1 MSEAILINGE
11 LYDSE
16 TGELINEVEQV
27 EVEVIENTL
36 PNIVCS
42 GGTHIKTN
50 TEQLKRELV
59 AYLAKYDVEVT
70 EENEKDCSKMA
81 TELNQI
87 AKNLDEKRKAT
98 ASLIKKPADDL
109 KIAVDELIKI
119 VQDKRASILD
129 GVNQFKSKRMELV
142 RSLLKSEL
150 EKLYIENKIDEKY
163 QVCNVESLVLEGSLS
178 KTQLTKKAVE
188 ALESMV
194 RKVKNIQDS
203 VTIREMQLELKCS
216 NAGLITPIEIK
227 EVEHI
232 IELDNYDV
240 LLDEMIQKRISIQE
254 QVKRQMEQQ
263 EQQRQEMLKQEELKK
278 QKEQEQKELLEI
290 QKQQEVQKI
299 TGKKIV
305 KLIATFEIEVNN
317 DIPDLQVLKK
327 FETSLKVQYPT
338 TLKMVTPF

>member
-1 MSEAILINGE
+1 MRETMIIDGE
-11 LYDSE
+11 IYDSE

-36 PNIVCS
+36 PDIVCN

-50 TEQLKRELV
+50 TNQLKRELSL
-59 AYLAKYDVEVT
+59 YLEKYNVEVT

-87 AKNLDEKRKAT
+87 AKTLDEKRKAT

-119 VQDKRASILD
+119 VQDKRASILE

-142 RSLLKSEL
+142 RSLLKSEI
-150 EKLYIENKIDEKY
+150 EKLYIENKVEEKY
-163 QVCNVESLVLEGSLS
+163 QVCNIESLVLEGSLS
-178 KTQLTKKAVE
+178 KTQLTKKAIE
-188 ALESMV
+188 SLESMV

-216 NAGLITPIEIK
+216 NAGLITPIELS

-232 IELDNYDV
+232 IELDNYDM

-254 QVKRQMEQQ
+254 QVKRQIELQ
-263 EQQRQEMLKQEELKK
+263 EVQKQEMLKQEDIRK
-278 QKEQEQKELLEI
+278 QKEQEQKQLLEL

-305 KLIATFEIEVNN
+305 KLIATFEIEVSS

-327 FETSLKVQYPT
+327 FETALKGQYPT
-338 TLKMVTPF
+338 TLKMVAPF